1 VWGEPGSSG
10 GEEAMPE
17 TQETI
22 PPATS
27 AQAGPTMIAF
37 LALVLIGGSNA
48 VAVRFS
54 NLELPPFWG
63 AASRFLAAAAIFWV
77 ILLAR
82 RAGLPKGKAL
92 AGSILYG
99 ALAVGASYAFL
110 YWALLEIQASFA
122 MVILSLN
129 PLMTMLF
136 AAVHGIEPFR
146 WRGLAGSLLAMVGI
160 AIGIGAEFGGSLPL
174 LSLGALIAGVVCI
187 AEGSVVFKLFP
198 GTKPLP
204 TNVVAVTT
212 GGLILALVSIIA
224 GETWSLPGEPATIA
238 AFGYLVVF
246 GSVVLFYLYLL
257 VLSRWTASATSYA
270 FLLFPV
276 ATIAIAA
283 LIADER
289 VTGGFLIGA
298 VITLAGIWLG
308 AFTRAPEDQDVRGRA
323 PADGCDPPQPG
334 CA

>member
-1 VWGEPGSSG
+1 MSKVQEVIQLTATARAG
-10 GEEAMPE
+10 G
-17 TQETI
+17 
-22 PPATS
+22 ATLL
-27 AQAGPTMIAF
+27 AF

-63 AASRFLAAAAIFWV
+63 ATSRFLAAAAIFWV
-77 ILLAR
+77 ILLVK

-92 AGSILYG
+92 VGSILYG
-99 ALAVGASYAFL
+99 ALSVGASYALL
-110 YWALLEIQASFA
+110 YWALLEIQASLA

-129 PLMTMLF
+129 PLLTMLF
-136 AAVHGIEPFR
+136 AAAHGLEPFR
-146 WRGLAGSLLAMVGI
+146 WRGLAGALLALVGI
-160 AIGIGAEFGGSLPL
+160 AAGIGAQFGGSLPVFSL
-174 LSLGALIAGVVCI
+174 LALIAGVACI

-212 GGLILALVSIIA
+212 GGIMLALISLIA
-224 GETWSLPGEPATIA
+224 GERWSLPSEPATVA
-238 AFGYLVVF
+238 AFGYLVVL
-246 GSVVLFYLYLL
+246 GTVVLFYLYLL

-283 LIADER
+283 LIAGER
-289 VTGGFLIGA
+289 VTGGFLVGA
-298 VITLAGIWLG
+298 GIALAGIWLG
-308 AFTRAPEDQDVRGRA
+308 AFTKAPEGAPVRDRI
-323 PADGCDPPQPG
+323 PAGDKGCEPTQPG

>member
-1 VWGEPGSSG
+1 MSKVQEAIQPTTTARTG
-10 GEEAMPE
+10 GD
-17 TQETI
+17 TLV
-22 PPATS
+22 
-27 AQAGPTMIAF
+27 AF

-63 AASRFLAAAAIFWV
+63 ATSRFLAAAAIFWV
-77 ILLAR
+77 ILLVR
-82 RAGLPKGKAL
+82 RAGLPKGRAL

-99 ALAVGASYAFL
+99 ALAVGASYALL
-110 YWALLEIQASFA
+110 YWALLEIQAGFA

-129 PLMTMLF
+129 PLLTMLF
-136 AAVHGIEPFR
+136 AVIHGIERFR

-160 AIGIGAEFGGSLPL
+160 AIGIGAEFGQSLPV
-174 LSLGALIAGVVCI
+174 LSLVALIAGVVCI

-212 GGLILALVSIIA
+212 GGIILALVSLIA
-224 GETWSLPGEPATIA
+224 GESWSLPSKPATVA

-276 ATIAIAA
+276 ATIVIAA

-289 VTGGFLIGA
+289 VTGGFLVGA
-298 VITLAGIWLG
+298 AIALAGIWLG
-308 AFTRAPEDQDVRGRA
+308 AYTKAPEEAAVRDLIPDA
-323 PADGCDPPQPG
+323 SEGCDPPQPG